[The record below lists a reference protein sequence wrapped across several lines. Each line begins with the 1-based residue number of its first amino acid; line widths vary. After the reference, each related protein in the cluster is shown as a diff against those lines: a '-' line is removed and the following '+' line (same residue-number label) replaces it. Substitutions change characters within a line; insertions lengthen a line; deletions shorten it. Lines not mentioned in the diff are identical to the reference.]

1 MSKIIAF
8 DLDDVI
14 CKRDTEEASVEK
26 YKQCKPINNMIHI
39 VNECYDQGYEIII
52 YTARGMKIFDGNK
65 EKIYNELYDITYNH
79 LIEWGIKFHKLI
91 MGKINYDLLI
101 DDKAL
106 KSEII
111 NSFKDIELFLKI
123 EQ

>member
-1 MSKIIAF
+1 MYKKIIAF

-14 CKRDTEEASVEK
+14 CKRDTDEASVEK
-26 YKQCKPINNMIHI
+26 YKQCKPINNMINI

-101 DDKAL
+101 DDKAVNSL
-106 KSEII
+106 LINSTNDII
-111 NSFKDIELFLKI
+111 NFIEKK
-123 EQ
+123 